1 MIFCHFLSEP
11 IIFFSIRDLVDRT
24 FRVLGTF
31 TTKNHFGKNKNF
43 CFWIRFLSF
52 IFFCINFGRRDPV
65 NGTRMVP
72 VFHPT
77 SGSPTN
83 IGYDDP
89 PPPHPPPG
97 PVTGGCTG
105 GTGTNILFT
114 VAVVEP
120 VFPTASV

>member
-1 MIFCHFLSEP
+1 M
-11 IIFFSIRDLVDRT
+11 
-24 FRVLGTF
+24 
-31 TTKNHFGKNKNF
+31 
-43 CFWIRFLSF
+43 
-52 IFFCINFGRRDPV
+52 
-65 NGTRMVP
+65 NGTRTVP

-77 SGSPTN
+77 RGSPTN

-120 VFPTASV
+120 VFPTASTKSKVNDPFDVKVKVLDPELFVIVIGSDAPVRVATTDPLVARRVE